1 MFKLRCIL
9 LKTLQ
14 DRKLCFGADSL
25 VVLQMLTGQTK
36 LVKVHTHVVEP
47 TSNNMFQTVNRRDV
61 GMYVQRTITVLLVV
75 YVFDVMADT
84 FRPRLDMPKD
94 LPMQIHN
101 ARKALQ
107 LIEQGQQLSG
117 FNFGSAA
124 TVVSMCVPS
133 LLIFHIPLGCLHLQ

>member
-47 TSNNMFQTVNRRDV
+47 TSNNMFQVRF
-61 GMYVQRTITVLLVV
+61 VL
-75 YVFDVMADT
+75 
-84 FRPRLDMPKD
+84 
-94 LPMQIHN
+94 
-101 ARKALQ
+101 
-107 LIEQGQQLSG
+107 
-117 FNFGSAA
+117 
-124 TVVSMCVPS
+124 
-133 LLIFHIPLGCLHLQ
+133 